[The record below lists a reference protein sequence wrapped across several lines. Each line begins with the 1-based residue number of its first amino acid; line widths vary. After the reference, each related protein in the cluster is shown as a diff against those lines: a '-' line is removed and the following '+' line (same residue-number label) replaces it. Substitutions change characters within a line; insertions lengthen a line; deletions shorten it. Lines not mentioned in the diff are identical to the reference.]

1 MTMSAN
7 MIAKGSE
14 AQPWSILE
22 KLLLAQCVY
31 KFGEDNWPLIS
42 KTLRQNA
49 LISRSSEFFN
59 QKNCSL
65 EYFTMIEELESARR
79 LAATAQPST
88 QEMAPVVKLAR
99 QLYLERIDELKAHIK
114 EDEKSFR
121 KLVTEIDEIRSGKW
135 DAKLKELIPEPE
147 PETAAPTPMD
157 ISDDSNV
164 QSSDVAV
171 AASAVTEEVTP
182 PVTNEGTEAKTEV
195 EEKTL
200 EMKIEPAP
208 SLVSEAAEQI
218 LESNINSTS
227 LESNTMV
234 ADAAAIVSTEKAVA
248 THEPPQPTPEVA
260 EVVEQVG
267 EIETLTT
274 AVATEEAVDSSVIPE
289 EPQPNIPEGITKIV
303 EDSVIVTEN
312 DTTEQEMPQPPVD
325 ATAAIPADE
334 PQVQEEIS
342 MKRKPEDSDLMDIDT
357 TPKRARTESRS
368 PSLAA
373 ESTHEA
379 MSPVAEVV
387 AAVTPVE
394 TPEKKPDAPAAVA
407 PAVDEMQ
414 DVDISTRVPNTPEG
428 SMSVASNAGNSTVTT
443 PGPTGI
449 DRKKGTSYSKEL
461 EQRQKSWQ
469 KNINLL
475 WREISNHKNGAMFM
489 NPIKEN
495 IAPRYYEIVKRP
507 MDLKQI
513 KQRIREG
520 SIRNTTEFERDV
532 LLMLTN
538 SLIYNK
544 EGTEVYQMALEML
557 EDVQEQIRVFKTADA
572 YSSSSN
578 VPKDTSH
585 GLRRRSIVS
594 DGGSIQGDADNA

>member
-1 MTMSAN
+1 
-7 MIAKGSE
+7 
-14 AQPWSILE
+14 
-22 KLLLAQCVY
+22 
-31 KFGEDNWPLIS
+31 
-42 KTLRQNA
+42 
-49 LISRSSEFFN
+49 
-59 QKNCSL
+59 
-65 EYFTMIEELESARR
+65 
-79 LAATAQPST
+79 
-88 QEMAPVVKLAR
+88 MAPVVKLAR

-114 EDEKSFR
+114 EDEESFR

-208 SLVSEAAEQI
+208 SLFSEAAEQI

-373 ESTHEA
+373 ESTNEA

-414 DVDISTRVPNTPEG
+414 GTDNEATMWLCDNAMLITLIDVDISTRVPNTPEG

-520 SIRNTTEFERDV
+520 VS
-532 LLMLTN
+532 
-538 SLIYNK
+538 
-544 EGTEVYQMALEML
+544 GTSW
-557 EDVQEQIRVFKTADA
+557 F
-572 YSSSSN
+572 
-578 VPKDTSH
+578 P
-585 GLRRRSIVS
+585 
-594 DGGSIQGDADNA
+594 